1 MTTTELRLGAGKVR
15 EVGELVL
22 LTKSPLDVA
31 SQQCPPSTPGPPKM
45 SSLSKG
51 SSAGSMGSSILGGTK
66 APRRANWVE
75 SGPLFG
81 PFSVS
86 SFS

>member
-15 EVGELVL
+15 EVGEFVW
-22 LTKSPLDVA
+22 LTKSPLEVA
-31 SQQCPPSTPGPPKM
+31 SQQCPPTSTP
-45 SSLSKG
+45 SSKG
-51 SSAGSMGSSILGGTK
+51 SLVGSMGSSILGGTK

-81 PFSVS
+81 PFSS
-86 SFS
+86 SFSFSSLVD